1 MRILQAID
9 CYPPPLIGGHAL
21 QVRMTAQELARRGHD
36 VEVAALAGPQGPVDE
51 TDGDV
56 TVHRLEGWS
65 RALSRFSVEPERA
78 LHPTIADPGLVRS
91 IGHLLERF
99 RPDVVHAHGWI
110 LHSLLPLLPDSCTR
124 LVVTMHEY
132 GLVCPKNSFVHEG
145 TVCSGPG
152 FNKCVV
158 CASEQYGPIPS
169 VALTTGL
176 TLTRRSK
183 RRVDQYIAV
192 SSPVARACSALVAGG
207 THTIKIIPPFVP
219 DATFDMSGADRPDFV
234 PSSGGYVM
242 FAGALGPHK
251 GVDVLLEAWKRLEG
265 SIPLVLVGLR
275 RHDTPTT
282 MPAGVTVVE
291 NVPHGE
297 VLKAWN
303 HCTVAVVPSRW
314 PDPSP
319 LVALEAMAAG
329 RPVIAS
335 SVGGLPDIV
344 QDGITGV
351 LVPPGDVDALRAA
364 MTRLLADPD
373 LRTQMGEAAHQRA
386 VKYSAS
392 TVVPQLESV
401 YHQVINS
408 PPPHSRPGIFN
419 VFR

>member
-1 MRILQAID
+1 
-9 CYPPPLIGGHAL
+9 
-21 QVRMTAQELARRGHD
+21 
-36 VEVAALAGPQGPVDE
+36 
-51 TDGDV
+51 
-56 TVHRLEGWS
+56 
-65 RALSRFSVEPERA
+65 
-78 LHPTIADPGLVRS
+78 
-91 IGHLLERF
+91 
-99 RPDVVHAHGWI
+99 
-110 LHSLLPLLPDSCTR
+110 
-124 LVVTMHEY
+124 
-132 GLVCPKNSFVHEG
+132 
-145 TVCSGPG
+145 
-152 FNKCVV
+152 
-158 CASEQYGPIPS
+158 
-169 VALTTGL
+169 
-176 TLTRRSK
+176 
-183 RRVDQYIAV
+183 VDQYIAV

-234 PSSGGYVM
+234 PPSGGYVM